1 MATTIIICF
10 CVLLLI
16 AYVFD
21 ISAKKTKIPSVIL
34 LLVLGWLVKQIVLTT
49 EIQIPNFDFV
59 LPILGTVGLILIVLE
74 GSLELELNKSKFK
87 LIRKSISSSLI
98 PMLLM
103 MFALGYAFSYFS
115 GLGLKDSL
123 TNAIPLC
130 VISSAIAIPSASNL
144 SLSNKEFVVY
154 ESSLSDIFGVILF
167 NFFALNDII
176 DSHSFLNFGLQ
187 LLLIIVVTFIST
199 IGLSFLLS
207 KIDHHIKFIPI
218 ILIIILIY
226 VVSKTYHLPSLLF
239 IMLFGIFI
247 GNLDELKQFKFIH
260 YFKPDELNKEVHKF
274 KELLAESAFLIRALF
289 FILFGFL
296 IETHEII
303 NTDTLLWA
311 IVIVI
316 MIFGFRALQLKLVK
330 LPLKPLLFIAP
341 RGLITILLFLSIKPE
356 DSLPFVNKSLILQV
370 ILISA
375 LVMMIGL
382 MATKKEKD
390 LVE

>member
-1 MATTIIICF
+1 M
-10 CVLLLI
+10 LLLI

>member
-1 MATTIIICF
+1 M
-10 CVLLLI
+10 LLLI

-87 LIRKSISSSLI
+87 LIRKSISSSLF